1 MATTTS
7 TYDIATIRKD
17 FPILSGVKPHGK
29 PLIYLDNAATSQKPN
44 QVIDAISNYY
54 RTENS
59 NVHRGIH
66 YLSQR
71 ATDSY
76 EGAREK
82 VRDFLGASSVKE
94 IILLSGN
101 TEALN
106 LVSHSFGAANIKAG
120 DEVLISGMEHHS
132 NIVPW
137 QMVCEARGATLKVV
151 PVDDEGDID
160 MAAFDEL
167 LTEKTKFVGVVYV
180 SNALGTI
187 NPVEEIISK
196 AHAVGA
202 KVMLDSA
209 QAAPHLP
216 IDVQALD
223 CDFLSIA
230 PHKMLGPTGTGVL
243 YGKQELL
250 EELPPYKGGGDMILS
265 VTFEKTTYNELPYK
279 FEAGTPNIAGV
290 VGLGAA
296 VDYLQAIGMENIQA
310 YEAELLAYGTEALK
324 EVDGL
329 RMIGTAKK
337 KAGVMSFVMDAAHP
351 HDIGQLLD
359 GEGIAIRAG
368 HHCAQPLMKRYGVPA
383 TARASLAL
391 YNTTEDIDA
400 LVQGLHKVNEFFS

>member
-17 FPILSGVKPHGK
+17 FPILSNVKPHGK
-29 PLIYLDNAATSQKPN
+29 PLTYLDNAATSQKPN

-82 VRDFLGASSVKE
+82 IRDFLGASSVKE

-106 LVSHSFGAANIKAG
+106 LVSHSFGASNIKAG

-151 PVDDEGDID
+151 PVDDDGDMD
-160 MAAFDEL
+160 MDAFDQL

-187 NPVEEIISK
+187 NPVKEIISK

-216 IDVQALD
+216 IDVQDLD

-243 YGKQELL
+243 FGKQELL
-250 EELPPYKGGGDMILS
+250 EKLPPYKGGGDMILS

-296 VDYLQAIGMENIQA
+296 VDYLQAIGMENVQA
-310 YEAELLAYGTEALK
+310 YEADLLAYGTEALR

-337 KAGVMSFVMDAAHP
+337 KTGVMSFVMDVAHP
-351 HDIGQLLD
+351 HDIGQVLD

-391 YNTTEDIDA
+391 YNTREDIDT
-400 LVQGLHKVNEFFS
+400 LVRGLHKVNEFFS

>member
-7 TYDIATIRKD
+7 TYDVTKIRKD
-17 FPILSGVKPHGK
+17 FPILSDVKPHGK
-29 PLIYLDNAATSQKPN
+29 SLTYLDNAATSQKPN

-82 VRDFLGASSVKE
+82 IRDFLGASSVKE

-106 LVSHSFGAANIKAG
+106 LVSHSFGLSNIQEG
-120 DEVLISGMEHHS
+120 DEVIISGMEHHS

-137 QMVCEARGATLKVV
+137 QMVCDARGAKLKVV
-151 PVDDEGDID
+151 PIDDEGDMD
-160 MAAFDEL
+160 MDAFDEL

-202 KVMLDSA
+202 KVMLDAA

-216 IDVQALD
+216 INVQELD

-230 PHKMLGPTGTGVL
+230 PHKMCGPTGTGVL

-290 VGLGAA
+290 IGLGAA

-310 YEAELLAYGTEALK
+310 YEAELLAYGTDALQQ
-324 EVDGL
+324 VNGL

-383 TARASLAL
+383 TGRASLAL
-391 YNTTEDIDA
+391 YNTKEDIDA
-400 LVQGLHKVNEFFS
+400 LVKGLNKVNEFFS